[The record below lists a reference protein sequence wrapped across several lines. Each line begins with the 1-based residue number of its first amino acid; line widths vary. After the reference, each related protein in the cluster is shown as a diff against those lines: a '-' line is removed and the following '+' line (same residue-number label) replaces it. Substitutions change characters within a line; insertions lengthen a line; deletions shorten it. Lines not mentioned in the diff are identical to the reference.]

1 MTSSTWAAWCLLQAA
16 LWGAGGVDVYDDPL
30 PEGALSRLG
39 TVRFSHASQA
49 DFMGDGKTLVWIDQA
64 DQSVRFCGYPGGR
77 LVRSV
82 PCEGVLC
89 LSPGGLRALRQ
100 GSSRL
105 EVVSLSRRAAPP
117 VLLDTTI
124 LVGQED
130 EMGRPAGVRQAV
142 FSGDGSLVAGGCG
155 DGLVVLWQ
163 AETGKMWS
171 SFHVAEAPVEHL
183 AFSGDGSLLC
193 AGDYYGGVALYDC
206 KRKKITAC
214 LDEVLIASRGVGFS
228 PDGKHVWAAGKAMG
242 ETREE
247 WALHVFDIAGGRQV
261 RTFGGHKNGPE
272 AIAYLPGGRL
282 ITSDW
287 YDGIRVW
294 DAVTGEKVGQFR
306 LPNRSAHRGR
316 VSSDNRTMLI
326 EDSGGHLTLWDPR
339 TLKRL
344 PGPVACAGR
353 AVFLPGGATAAAG
366 NRLWE
371 VRTGRE
377 LLSFEG
383 EGEAL
388 FVSPD
393 GRKVIGEDGG
403 RKVIVWDAR
412 TGRRL
417 HEFDKHGRGPM
428 AMNASGTRL
437 ASLHCLWDLERGKVL
452 RGVEGEHDVFQPA
465 AVAFGTDGTLYE
477 LFRDQLT
484 EKKDPLEPR
493 GRTSP
498 STGGTDIRA
507 FSPDAS
513 RLACVTN
520 DWSEPQRQF
529 VRIVSIPLHEE
540 QMRLTW
546 SGKERLRIGALAFS
560 GDGKR
565 LAAAQTL
572 EEPILTSKPRPKQG
586 YVISVWNLQTRKI
599 IREIRGFNTRYEG
612 LSLNSDGRLLA
623 AQGDGEVVIW
633 KLE

>member
-1 MTSSTWAAWCLLQAA
+1 M
-16 LWGAGGVDVYDDPL
+16 
-30 PEGALSRLG
+30 
-39 TVRFSHASQA
+39 
-49 DFMGDGKTLVWIDQA
+49 
-64 DQSVRFCGYPGGR
+64 
-77 LVRSV
+77 
-82 PCEGVLC
+82 
-89 LSPGGLRALRQ
+89 
-100 GSSRL
+100 
-105 EVVSLSRRAAPP
+105 
-117 VLLDTTI
+117 
-124 LVGQED
+124 
-130 EMGRPAGVRQAV
+130 
-142 FSGDGSLVAGGCG
+142 
-155 DGLVVLWQ
+155 
-163 AETGKMWS
+163 
-171 SFHVAEAPVEHL
+171 
-183 AFSGDGSLLC
+183 
-193 AGDYYGGVALYDC
+193 
-206 KRKKITAC
+206 
-214 LDEVLIASRGVGFS
+214 
-228 PDGKHVWAAGKAMG
+228 
-242 ETREE
+242 
-247 WALHVFDIAGGRQV
+247 
-261 RTFGGHKNGPE
+261 
-272 AIAYLPGGRL
+272 
-282 ITSDW
+282 
-287 YDGIRVW
+287 
-294 DAVTGEKVGQFR
+294 
-306 LPNRSAHRGR
+306 
-316 VSSDNRTMLI
+316 
-326 EDSGGHLTLWDPR
+326 
-339 TLKRL
+339 
-344 PGPVACAGR
+344 
-353 AVFLPGGATAAAG
+353 
-366 NRLWE
+366 
-371 VRTGRE
+371 
-377 LLSFEG
+377 SFEG